1 MKKLL
6 LLILFLVVWVSSSL
20 AQQVEISGT
29 QQRFPGRNAELSSVK
44 VKISKTMTIVSVTGN
59 NNGFWIMKNGKSEKA
74 FWTEKQTSDAVG
86 FKLTKGEY
94 QVFPNIK
101 TDESSA
107 SVTIKL
113 Q

>member
-59 NNGFWIMKNGKSEKA
+59 NNGFWIMKNEMLDIFQAQIRKIRKI
-74 FWTEKQTSDAVG
+74 
-86 FKLTKGEY
+86 
-94 QVFPNIK
+94 PNRHLERE
-101 TDESSA
+101 ES
-107 SVTIKL
+107 I
-113 Q
+113 